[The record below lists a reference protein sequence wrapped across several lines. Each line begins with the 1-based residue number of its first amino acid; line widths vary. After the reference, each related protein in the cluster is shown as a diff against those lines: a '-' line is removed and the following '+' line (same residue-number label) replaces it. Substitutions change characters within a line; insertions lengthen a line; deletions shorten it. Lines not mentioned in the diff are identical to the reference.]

1 MLGAR
6 IWRISDSSDNHRRC
20 LRTLLSLGRV
30 SKLSMSNAYES
41 YVHLPTP
48 GAACVAPDAHS
59 HNTPVEHG
67 EDGLA
72 GQAHANCNDGTK
84 HLGLPSRAT
93 STKAEAATEHLH
105 SLQMLVRDNPEL
117 ASVKS
122 VPASIYVLENAII
135 SGCLPEP
142 SLLDGM
148 GLDVSLLSTL
158 FTLLHER
165 DVDVQGLFSMMA
177 KRFVRVSPHATTPRT
192 TTEPAPPLSGRAP
205 RSTELHPPNDL
216 LHLLRA
222 SPQAALGSS
231 GVHPESSSLSGGDP
245 LKGVFCS
252 DDWTSGVPLD
262 FNNRALPVN
271 PPESSPPVPLCTTPN
286 PSVLPTS
293 AREPTY
299 SGGHVSWAF
308 PTASPS
314 FPACA
319 AGSAPAVAPSAFP
332 TASPSFPACAAGS
345 APAVAPS
352 ALPTASPSFPACA
365 AGSTSSAAPSAL
377 PTSSPSFFAYASGP
391 TPAAAPSTPFAPS
404 VGALSHRQLVAGHP
418 QPWYRNLTGFGNSAV
433 QLLPWATI
441 VHTAPRHYS
450 DLRARP
456 LATDLQISK
465 ELLSISKAKASFP
478 RRRQPLYSQFVCIFT
493 YYVIRDLSE
502 GVPYG
507 QACAIGNH
515 ELFTVL
521 VSAVGMSTFLSS
533 VSSEASRCV
542 GTPPADIVLKIL
554 SAIDLH
560 FRPTSSSTFIE
571 WAEAKPKVGETFV
584 AYFDRLR
591 MLASDQG
598 RPPAELFDRFKSG
611 LQHIAT
617 SHALLVASNFVS
629 KFDESSFDPADAASH
644 MVDDPIYQMAISSHK
659 ALPPDLVQPGLT
671 ADALSLVTRAR
682 QAYDLKLLYGVCDK
696 LGNALGDVPPCTV
709 SPCAICAYLGV
720 KDIGAWGED
729 KARPQKNEKY
739 SHNPWYCTN
748 LPRFAEAII
757 TKYPDTSKDDLLRP
771 IDNPTAVSRA

>member
-1 MLGAR
+1 MSGAR

-48 GAACVAPDAHS
+48 GAACAAPDAHS

-72 GQAHANCNDGTK
+72 GQAHANCNDGTE
-84 HLGLPSRAT
+84 HMGLPSRVT
-93 STKAEAATEHLH
+93 LTKAEVASAHLV
-105 SLQMLVRDNPEL
+105 SLRALVMENPEL
-117 ASVKS
+117 ASAKS
-122 VPASIYVLENAII
+122 VPASIYVLENAIAK
-135 SGCLPEP
+135 GLLPEP
-142 SLLDGM
+142 PLLDFM

-158 FTLLHER
+158 FISLHER
-165 DVDVQGLFSMMA
+165 DVDVQSLLSMMA
-177 KRFVRVSPHATTPRT
+177 KRFARVSPHATTPRT
-192 TTEPAPPLSGRAP
+192 TTEPAPPLSGRVP
-205 RSTELHPPNDL
+205 RSTELHPPHDL

-222 SPQAALGSS
+222 SPQAALECS
-231 GVHPESSSLSGGDP
+231 GVPPESSSLPGGES
-245 LKGVFCS
+245 LKAGFCS
-252 DDWTSGVPLD
+252 GDWAHGVSFD
-262 FNNRALPVN
+262 FNNRTLPAN
-271 PPESSPPVPLCTTPN
+271 SSESSPPVPLCTVPD
-286 PSVLPTS
+286 PSALPTS
-293 AREPTY
+293 SREPAY
-299 SGGHVSWAF
+299 PGGHVSWAF

-314 FPACA
+314 LPACC
-319 AGSAPAVAPSAFP
+319 AGSAPAAAPSAFP
-332 TASPSFPACAAGS
+332 TASPFSPGCAAGS
-345 APAVAPS
+345 APA
-352 ALPTASPSFPACA
+352 
-365 AGSTSSAAPSAL
+365 AAPSAF
-377 PTSSPSFFAYASGP
+377 PTSSPFSSGCAAG
-391 TPAAAPSTPFAPS
+391 PAPAVAPSIPLAIPL
-404 VGALSHRQLVAGHP
+404 GAFPHRQTVAGDP

-441 VHTAPRHYS
+441 VQTAPRHYS

-521 VSAVGMSTFLSS
+521 ISAVGMSTFLSS
-533 VSSEASRCV
+533 VSSEAARCV

-598 RPPAELFDRFKSG
+598 RPPSELFDRFKSG

-629 KFDESSFDPADAASH
+629 KFDESTFDPADAASH
-644 MVDDPIYQMAISSHK
+644 MVDDPIYQMSISSPT
-659 ALPPDLVQPGLT
+659 APPPPDLVQPGLLT
-671 ADALSLVTRAR
+671 DPLSLVTRAR
-682 QAYDLKLLYGVCDK
+682 QAYDLKLLYGLCDK

-748 LPRFAEAII
+748 LPRFADAII